1 MIDGLPDGGQHP
13 NRTIAFGADGL
24 YISVGSSCNA
34 CRETNPEHATLLR
47 FPPEGGKRA
56 IFAHGL
62 RNTIGFDWHPVT
74 GELWGMD
81 HGSDWRGD
89 DEPPEELNHLQEG
102 KDYGWPFCYAN
113 RNVDRH
119 LVTAPEGKS
128 KEDYCSATQAPAL
141 TYQAHGAPIAMIFY
155 RGSQLPA
162 DYRGDAFVA
171 MHGSWNRKVPSG
183 YNVVRV
189 RFKNR
194 RPVQFEE
201 FLTGFLAR
209 DGESYIGRPAGLA
222 MAADGA
228 LLVSDDANGVIYRIS
243 YERGPNDNRSV
254 RDEKRAT
261 AER

>member
-1 MIDGLPDGGQHP
+1 MAGH
-13 NRTIAFGADGL
+13 
-24 YISVGSSCNA
+24 SVTPI
-34 CRETNPEHATLLR
+34 EMW
-47 FPPEGGKRA
+47 
-56 IFAHGL
+56 IV
-62 RNTIGFDWHPVT
+62 I
-74 GELWGMD
+74 
-81 HGSDWRGD
+81 
-89 DEPPEELNHLQEG
+89 
-102 KDYGWPFCYAN
+102 
-113 RNVDRH
+113 
-119 LVTAPEGKS
+119 VTAPEGKS

-189 RFKNR
+189 RFKNG

-228 LLVSDDANGVIYRIS
+228 PPIDNSTLGYIVMEGPHKEDNLWRRILDKARRSGWKRPYRHIPS
-243 YERGPNDNRSV
+243 SP
-254 RDEKRAT
+254 KT
-261 AER
+261 